1 MSDRDF
7 WRGYWSLL
15 LAIGASQLSQQADMA
30 MVGRLGGAATGAYA
44 ILTRLAVADLVLM
57 TAMGAVAST
66 VIAKARRDGEAA
78 QVVGRTLGLALA
90 AGLCCC
96 ALGLAAYP
104 ALAEALAG
112 DREVARLIG
121 EAVFWYSLAAP
132 FRFLTKDRKSVV

>member
-30 MVGRLGGAATGAYA
+30 MVGRLGGAASGAYA
-44 ILTRLAVADLVLM
+44 ILTRLAVVDLVLM

-66 VIAKARRDGEAA
+66 TIAKARRDGEAA
-78 QVVGRTLGLALA
+78 QVVG
-90 AGLCCC
+90 C

-112 DREVARLIG
+112 GREVARLIG
-121 EAVFWYSLAAP
+121 EAVFW
-132 FRFLTKDRKSVV
+132 